1 MSSAAAAV
9 SSCSSKEELPSQEER
24 AEKGAG
30 GAAEEEE
37 EDGHVVAAR
46 RELGEASLCRGDTEA
61 EEAGD
66 EVEDED
72 EEEKAGEAIDLG
84 PRVSIKEQ
92 LEKDKVSS
100 AVHLAYSCLFLLLLL
115 LKRKSCLISLF
126 YRGYCFNS

>member
-9 SSCSSKEELPSQEER
+9 SSCSSKEEPPSQEER

-30 GAAEEEE
+30 DAAAEEE
-37 EDGHVVAAR
+37 HV
-46 RELGEASLCRGDTEA
+46 EA

-66 EVEDED
+66 ED
-72 EEEKAGEAIDLG
+72 EEAGETIDLG

-100 AVHLAYSCLFLLLLL
+100 AVHLAYSCLAAPTENRAWF
-115 LKRKSCLISLF
+115 RCFIEVTALI
-126 YRGYCFNS
+126 RNQ